1 MENDPRYA
9 DATSR
14 GERQAELVEI
24 IETWMTDFP
33 DNESVLDV
41 LEKHRVPASPVM
53 DPVEAIQHPYFRERG
68 MVREI
73 TDPVMG
79 DLTIPGF
86 PLRFTEQPE
95 RLDLVAPTLGQHN
108 KEVLS
113 RMLGY
118 TPERIRDLEHAGV
131 LISRDR

>member
-1 MENDPRYA
+1 
-9 DATSR
+9 
-14 GERQAELVEI
+14 
-24 IETWMTDFP
+24 
-33 DNESVLDV
+33 
-41 LEKHRVPASPVM
+41 
-53 DPVEAIQHPYFRERG
+53 